1 MPFKALPPIQPRI
14 KRRTD
19 SSCGVVRD
27 MVGVGV
33 KQSDVVDGAAQG
45 LYDPGIVT
53 TSSGRYG
60 EWPTEQRAVMSTSNL
75 SKTKRID
82 VRTSTAYQLMRKLV
96 PADSTEALKELKALL
111 GQ

>member
-1 MPFKALPPIQPRI
+1 
-14 KRRTD
+14 
-19 SSCGVVRD
+19 
-27 MVGVGV
+27 
-33 KQSDVVDGAAQG
+33 
-45 LYDPGIVT
+45 
-53 TSSGRYG
+53 
-60 EWPTEQRAVMSTSNL
+60 MSTSNL